1 MPSML
6 FWANS
11 LMSLK
16 GLTIWRE
23 IGQEIQVSNL
33 ELNPKGIVQI
43 LTIPRKEKGLA
54 AEGIMRDHPVR
65 NPKILC

>member
-6 FWANS
+6 FWDNS
-11 LMSLK
+11 QMSPK

-23 IGQEIQVSNL
+23 IGQEVQVSNP

-43 LTIPRKEKGLA
+43 LTRKEKGLVTK
-54 AEGIMRDHPVR
+54 GIMRDHPVR
-65 NPKILC
+65 NPKTLY

>member
-6 FWANS
+6 FWDNS
-11 LMSLK
+11 QMSPK
-16 GLTIWRE
+16 DLTIWRE
-23 IGQEIQVSNL
+23 IGQEVQVTNP
-33 ELNPKGIVQI
+33 ELNLKGIVQI
-43 LTIPRKEKGLA
+43 LTITRKEKGLT